1 MIKLDQIDYVI
12 QLVIYI
18 KLIRN
23 WLLLIILVILSIV
36 PYWYY
41 NFYIYVIFFFF
52 FLSILIQWAYVNNK
66 IDIYVSSPLI
76 LVNKM
81 LSYDITRIGI
91 A

>member
-1 MIKLDQIDYVI
+1 MLF
-12 QLVIYI
+12 LF
-18 KLIRN
+18 L
-23 WLLLIILVILSIV
+23 
-36 PYWYY
+36 
-41 NFYIYVIFFFF
+41 F
-52 FLSILIQWAYVNNK
+52 FLSILIQWAHVNNK